1 MSASSSIQRRIV
13 TTLNDAELIAKFK
26 EYAKAFKSESEAA
39 QQLIRDYYD
48 NLSEY
53 ELKLISKHLES

>member
-26 EYAKAFKSESEAA
+26 DYAKNFKSESEAA

-53 ELKLISKHLES
+53 ELKIITKHLE